1 MKDHKHIEWLH
12 EELPGLVADSTVP
25 AEVAERLRRRY
36 GPVPAGGGKR
46 WAVLIFGIL
55 GAALIGAG
63 VILLVAHN
71 WDDLGRPVRTTLAF
85 APLVL
90 AIALGGWVLARRRD
104 SATWCEGAATF
115 WALTIGAT
123 ISLVAQ
129 IYQIS
134 GDTARFFL
142 TWILLGLPIVYLLR
156 SSVAASLYFI
166 GATAWVGCY
175 AGHRQQMTSLW
186 YWGLLALALPHLATL
201 WRGERHGWRASLTG
215 WVLAVCLCIGTGAAF
230 ENAMPGAWIGAYT
243 GILALMYLAGVRWFG
258 DAPTLWQRPW
268 QTTGALGLGVV
279 ALMLTYL
286 WPWEHIHDTDW
297 HRTMMLGNLLA
308 ALLPVSAI
316 IMAGQ
321 EARVAGWTEL
331 DRVMVGL
338 SPLCGVIG
346 YALATTR
353 DWGAFAQAIF
363 NVYLFALGLGTLI
376 AGFRGNRLGRVNA
389 GLLALSALLVARFFD
404 SDLSFLA
411 RGVAFIVV
419 GAGFLVTNVVML
431 RRKAAVPA

>member
-1 MKDHKHIEWLH
+1 
-12 EELPGLVADSTVP
+12 
-25 AEVAERLRRRY
+25 
-36 GPVPAGGGKR
+36 
-46 WAVLIFGIL
+46 
-55 GAALIGAG
+55 
-63 VILLVAHN
+63 
-71 WDDLGRPVRTTLAF
+71 
-85 APLVL
+85 
-90 AIALGGWVLARRRD
+90 
-104 SATWCEGAATF
+104 
-115 WALTIGAT
+115 
-123 ISLVAQ
+123 
-129 IYQIS
+129 
-134 GDTARFFL
+134 
-142 TWILLGLPIVYLLR
+142 
-156 SSVAASLYFI
+156 
-166 GATAWVGCY
+166 
-175 AGHRQQMTSLW
+175 
-186 YWGLLALALPHLATL
+186 
-201 WRGERHGWRASLTG
+201 
-215 WVLAVCLCIGTGAAF
+215 
-230 ENAMPGAWIGAYT
+230 
-243 GILALMYLAGVRWFG
+243 
-258 DAPTLWQRPW
+258 
-268 QTTGALGLGVV
+268 
-279 ALMLTYL
+279 
-286 WPWEHIHDTDW
+286 
-297 HRTMMLGNLLA
+297 MMLGNLLA